1 MPCKFNKQRKMKKY
15 KDGGA
20 VDDIPALLTEGE
32 FVITKEAA
40 QALGYNNLEEA
51 NATGQWPTEDSRKR
65 RRK

>member
-1 MPCKFNKQRKMKKY
+1 MPCKINKQRKMKKY

-32 FVITKEAA
+32 FVIKEEAA

-51 NATGQWPTEDSRKR
+51 NATGQWPTVDARKR
-65 RRK
+65 NK